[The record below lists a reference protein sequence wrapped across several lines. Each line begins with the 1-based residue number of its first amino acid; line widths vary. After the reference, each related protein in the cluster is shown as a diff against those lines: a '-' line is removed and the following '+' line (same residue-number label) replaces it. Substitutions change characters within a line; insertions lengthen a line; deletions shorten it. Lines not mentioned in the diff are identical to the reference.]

1 MKPIIRWTLALAL
14 WLACTAAVAVA
25 HCFLMVVI
33 LVMALWATAASGQT
47 AVITGPSEA
56 VAGYPVRFYIG
67 NSEGTTYEWA
77 VIPSWATPGL
87 SPDDNGRSLAF
98 SVPNNGDFALLLL
111 VDRQAVAVHTL
122 TLVDGEPGPPE
133 PPSPPAPPPVD
144 LSAYVERLTKE
155 VSAKADEFGEVSQIF
170 FTLAGRISKGELRG
184 SKAIVVAT
192 TEALLGTE
200 GDIQRTNWRAW
211 HRALMGYLLNN
222 MNLVSP
228 DQWADAYKTIGE
240 AVK

>member
-1 MKPIIRWTLALAL
+1 MMRQFLTLCLAVLALM
-14 WLACTAAVAVA
+14 LACFLAAVAY
-25 HCFLMVVI
+25 
-33 LVMALWATAASGQT
+33 GQT

-170 FTLAGRISKGELRG
+170 FTLAGRISNAELRG
-184 SKAIVVAT
+184 SQAIDEAT
-192 TEALLGTE
+192 IEALFGTA

-228 DQWADAYKTIGE
+228 DQWADAYKTIAE